1 MLKVVI
7 ADDEE
12 RICQL
17 IRALVDW
24 GAMGMEISGVAHNG
38 LEASELVKNTR
49 PHILITDIR
58 MPGKSGLELIEEV
71 KKAVP
76 DLEIVIISG
85 YAHFEYAK
93 NAIRFGVGDYLL
105 KPVDKTELNMTL
117 EKLKEK
123 VVGRLNTEEN
133 TIRLLQKSQEDVNRL
148 QKILIEHLIEK
159 KEEALSFEILQNEY
173 GLSVKPG
180 LCQTFMIKVDDHMT
194 EYNQAS
200 LDVVMDKVVNLLDG
214 SIRPRCTEFLI
225 GKKHSV
231 CAGVINYEPKKQ
243 DEIRRVLKDCL
254 NQLLIRREVFGSL
267 HFSMALNTPV
277 KKPEQIPESMKETS
291 LILQERLVKGTGRLL
306 ERLPEASFL
315 EEKNFQEKYLR
326 EIRHAIDVMSLEE
339 ADRIVEQMQSD
350 VAEIKDVHGFEILE
364 LIRTC
369 GNLFLSQM
377 DVRNRSEA
385 EENFYEMCEQCP
397 SAERLFGELKRM
409 QNTYIGKLKQK
420 HEDNAERPIRQAKQ
434 YIKKHFSEQITLEEV
449 SSVVGLSPDYFSVQF
464 KKAEGEGFA
473 KYLIN
478 VRMEQAKILLRETN
492 YSVSEICRRVGYNDL
507 KHFTHTF
514 EKASGVKPAVF
525 RKLYG

>member
-148 QKILIEHLIEK
+148 QKILIE
-159 KEEALSFEILQNEY
+159 
-173 GLSVKPG
+173 
-180 LCQTFMIKVDDHMT
+180 
-194 EYNQAS
+194 
-200 LDVVMDKVVNLLDG
+200 
-214 SIRPRCTEFLI
+214 
-225 GKKHSV
+225 
-231 CAGVINYEPKKQ
+231 
-243 DEIRRVLKDCL
+243 
-254 NQLLIRREVFGSL
+254 
-267 HFSMALNTPV
+267 
-277 KKPEQIPESMKETS
+277 
-291 LILQERLVKGTGRLL
+291 
-306 ERLPEASFL
+306 
-315 EEKNFQEKYLR
+315 
-326 EIRHAIDVMSLEE
+326 
-339 ADRIVEQMQSD
+339 
-350 VAEIKDVHGFEILE
+350 
-364 LIRTC
+364 
-369 GNLFLSQM
+369 
-377 DVRNRSEA
+377 
-385 EENFYEMCEQCP
+385 
-397 SAERLFGELKRM
+397 
-409 QNTYIGKLKQK
+409 
-420 HEDNAERPIRQAKQ
+420 
-434 YIKKHFSEQITLEEV
+434 
-449 SSVVGLSPDYFSVQF
+449 
-464 KKAEGEGFA
+464 
-473 KYLIN
+473 
-478 VRMEQAKILLRETN
+478 
-492 YSVSEICRRVGYNDL
+492 
-507 KHFTHTF
+507 
-514 EKASGVKPAVF
+514 
-525 RKLYG
+525 